1 MALTVEVWDSPQFLE
16 IYFQEIFG
24 VFFLNCELI
33 HLHSKTIKKYINIG
47 NVDLDLNSG
56 LDAMGLDLSEC
67 M

>member
-33 HLHSKTIKKYINIG
+33 HLHSKTIKNI
-47 NVDLDLNSG
+47 
-56 LDAMGLDLSEC
+56 
-67 M
+67 